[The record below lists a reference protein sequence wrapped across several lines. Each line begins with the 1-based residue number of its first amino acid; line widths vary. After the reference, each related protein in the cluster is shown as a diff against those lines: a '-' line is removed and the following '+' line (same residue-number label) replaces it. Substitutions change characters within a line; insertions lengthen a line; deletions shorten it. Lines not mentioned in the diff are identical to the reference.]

1 MPGVDTSSTSRVE
14 AVLYAQP
21 PTTVPK
27 PVGLPLNP
35 AGPLPQSILAIRT
48 CNLKVIHDWQT
59 P

>member
-21 PTTVPK
+21 PYH
-27 PVGLPLNP
+27 G
-35 AGPLPQSILAIRT
+35 SET
-48 CNLKVIHDWQT
+48 CGIA